1 MISLFGNEI
10 EMSSGYDVET
20 YSEKDVRPTWFEK
33 MQSLSSTHVHDI
45 IDCQAFPAGCNGGKL
60 F

>member
-1 MISLFGNEI
+1 
-10 EMSSGYDVET
+10 MSSGYDVET